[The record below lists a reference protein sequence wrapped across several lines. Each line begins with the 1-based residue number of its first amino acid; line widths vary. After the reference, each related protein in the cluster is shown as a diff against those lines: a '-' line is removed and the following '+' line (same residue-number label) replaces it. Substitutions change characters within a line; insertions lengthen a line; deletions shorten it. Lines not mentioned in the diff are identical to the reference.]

1 MRGEHARTPLV
12 ARWSGTVGGDP
23 ANAEGEEAPMSEDLG
38 RGRHGPTPPRV
49 PRATPGTSPD
59 AASLGASAAPYASP
73 TPEVTGPA
81 APYASP
87 DLEVTGPA
95 AFDASPVSGD
105 SAATSDGV
113 WAAPAW
119 AAPAGPAA
127 EAPAPLPRPG
137 PAGTPSPDRQAPLSA
152 LGRPGGIPLR
162 PLDLGDIL
170 DGTFGTIRRHPR
182 AMIGL
187 SALLV
192 TVQELLAVGAEVGT
206 GDIPTVFGVLSDR
219 ASLQPVGGIGAV
231 LGLLLSTVVGAV
243 LTGMV
248 VVVVSEDIF
257 GRRVTAGDVWRRV
270 RPRIWA
276 LTAASLIAG
285 LLPFVG
291 LVLLV
296 LPGGAVLALLSL
308 VVPGAVLWGSLAL
321 TTPALV
327 LEHLGP
333 IRALRR
339 SWRLAFR
346 DFWRV
351 WGIRA
356 LSVLLGWVMQSLLL
370 VPFATLGALLAYA
383 LGARGD
389 DQLPLVALVC
399 VVLGSILGG
408 IIAQPFLA
416 GVLALLYVDRRMR
429 AEGLDIVIQQQAR
442 ASRRMGSGGERAT
455 GLPAGTVLV
464 AGRGP

>member
-1 MRGEHARTPLV
+1 
-12 ARWSGTVGGDP
+12 
-23 ANAEGEEAPMSEDLG
+23 MSEDLG
-38 RGRHGPTPPRV
+38 RGRHGPAPPRV

-59 AASLGASAAPYASP
+59 AASLGASAAPYPAP
-73 TPEVTGPA
+73 APEVTGPA

-87 DLEVTGPA
+87 APEVTGPA
-95 AFDASPVSGD
+95 APYGSPAPEVTGPAASYASPVSGD
-105 SAATSDGV
+105 SAAAGDGG
-113 WAAPAW
+113 WAAPGRAAPGW
-119 AAPAGPAA
+119 APPAGPAA
-127 EAPAPLPRPG
+127 EAPAPPPRPG
-137 PAGTPSPDRQAPLSA
+137 PAGTHSLDRQAPLSA

-231 LGLLLSTVVGAV
+231 LGLLLSTVVGAL

-270 RPRIWA
+270 RPRMWA
-276 LTAASLIAG
+276 LAAASLIAG

-389 DQLPLVALVC
+389 DQLPLVALAC